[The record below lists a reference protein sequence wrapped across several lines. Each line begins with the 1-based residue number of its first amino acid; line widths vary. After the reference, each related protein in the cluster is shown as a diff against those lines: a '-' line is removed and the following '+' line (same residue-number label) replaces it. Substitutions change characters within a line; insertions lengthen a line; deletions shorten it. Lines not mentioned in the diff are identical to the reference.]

1 MIGGHNRR
9 SCTKWISKL
18 YQDESIRP
26 SEIIRFLSSVCKE
39 KGTNMSKFQNYLKR
53 FDIAANVTDEE
64 LEKTQALLHL
74 YGPTLRRAVRGI
86 DEFEEECY
94 ESRRQSVTDFI
105 NLAVDYDRDTDR
117 KRIAERLTE
126 MGHSM
131 QLLSILEDA
140 LLLVKDGPDPGAR
153 YYDILRARYFDAY
166 CRSNEDAYLALG
178 ISSATF
184 YRNIKPAVR
193 MLAANLWCVVIPDL
207 ILAEQRRNAEAAHFG
222 LSDTVE
228 SDIQMRDRVRVC

>member
-1 MIGGHNRR
+1 
-9 SCTKWISKL
+9 
-18 YQDESIRP
+18 
-26 SEIIRFLSSVCKE
+26 
-39 KGTNMSKFQNYLKR
+39 MSKFQNYLKR

-64 LEKTQALLHL
+64 LEKTKALLLL
-74 YGPTLRRAVRGI
+74 YGPTLRRAARGI

-94 ESRRQSVTDFI
+94 ESRRQSITDFI
-105 NLAVDYDRDTDR
+105 NLAVDYERDTDR

-131 QLLSILEDA
+131 QLLSLLEDA
-140 LLLVKDGPDPGAR
+140 LLLVKDGPEPGAR
-153 YYDILRARYFDAY
+153 YYEILRARYFDAY

-193 MLAANLWCVVIPDL
+193 MLAANFWCIVIPDL
-207 ILAEQRRNAEAAHFG
+207 ILAEQRRKAEAEHFG
-222 LSDTVE
+222 VSDTLE
-228 SDIQMRDRVRVC
+228 NENQMIDCMRVH